1 MNGNEGIERKVK
13 NLKQRNANIE
23 KINNKFISKPK
34 NSNIFS
40 FFSIIIKITA
50 RVIIRLKNI
59 FACNLFLT
67 ICTVTPAITKFDI

>member
-1 MNGNEGIERKVK
+1 MYGNEGIERNVSK
-13 NLKQRNANIE
+13 LKQRNTNIE
-23 KINNKFISKPK
+23 KINNKIISKHK

-40 FFSIIIKITA
+40 FFSITFKVAA

-67 ICTVTPAITKFDI
+67 ICTVTPAVTEFDI